1 MINFAST
8 GRSLCATLLLGLVC
22 MNVSAQTMTEEERQA
37 RLKELRA
44 TIEQLKDELNKVK
57 SNRQELMSDL
67 QSSETK
73 IGELSRKVQE
83 LRKQLDEKQS
93 HLKQL
98 SSEKEELLAAKKQ
111 QQGSVARHL
120 DAAYRLGQQSS
131 LKMLLN
137 QEDPSLLTRN
147 LHYYRYFTKAQAEQV
162 GRYTGTI
169 VRIEEL
175 EPAIAAEADA
185 IARSHSE
192 LRSKR
197 DRLQTSQQE
206 RKRTLAKLERTIAD
220 TDAKLKS
227 ADEDRHHLEKLL
239 REVAR
244 ITGDMQ
250 LPASNQPFSKL
261 KGQLP
266 WPTSGKVLHTFGS
279 PRVANKVRWQGVLI
293 GAPEGHPV
301 HAVHQGRVVFADYLR
316 GQGLLLIIDHG
327 SGFMSLYA
335 HNQSLFKNLGDWVNA
350 GEQVASVGLSGGQR
364 SAALYFELRY
374 KGAPTDPRPWLKK
387 AA

>member
-1 MINFAST
+1 MIKIASV
-8 GRSLCATLLLGLVC
+8 GRSLCATLLLSSLF
-22 MNVSAQTMTEEERQA
+22 MNISAQTMSEQERQA
-37 RLKELRA
+37 RLKELRS
-44 TIEQLKDELNKVK
+44 TIEQLKIELDKVK
-57 SNRQELMSDL
+57 SNRQDLVGEL

-73 IGELSRKVQE
+73 IGELSKKVQE
-83 LRKQLDEKQS
+83 LRKQLDNKQS

-137 QEDPSLLTRN
+137 QEDPSLLARN
-147 LHYYRYFTKAQAEQV
+147 LHYYRYFTQAQADRV
-162 GRYTGTI
+162 SRYTSTI
-169 VRIEEL
+169 QRIEEL
-175 EPAIAAEADA
+175 EPVIAAETEG
-185 IARSHSE
+185 ISRSHSE
-192 LRSKR
+192 MLAKR
-197 DRLQTSQQE
+197 EQLVAAQAE

-227 ADEDRHHLEKLL
+227 TEEDRQHLERLL
-239 REVAR
+239 QEVAR
-244 ITGDMQ
+244 VTAKMQ
-250 LPASNQPFSKL
+250 LPPGNHPFNKL

-266 WPTSGKVLHTFGS
+266 WPTNGKVLSNFGS

-293 GAPEGHPV
+293 SAPEGNPV
-301 HAVHQGRVVFADYLR
+301 YAVHQGRVVFADYLR

-327 SGFMSLYA
+327 AGFMTLYA
-335 HNQSLFKNLGDWVNA
+335 HNQALFKNLGDWVNA
-350 GEQVASVGLSGGQR
+350 GEQVASVGQSGGQ
-364 SAALYFELRY
+364 SNFGLYFELRY
-374 KGAPTDPRPWLKK
+374 KGEPTDPRPWLRK